1 MSFWH
6 RLVIVAAVIVA
17 SAILAK
23 LLDLRM
29 RRKQLAPGAETRYRV
44 LRRSVM
50 AGIVGFIVQAQFT
63 DPEIAEIV
71 VTSDGFVLARADGE
85 VSANHFIGRYPDLLR
100 NWLRLIAAAEL
111 TTRELI
117 EAQAAFAAKI
127 GFLGREIA

>member
-1 MSFWH
+1 MDS
-6 RLVIVAAVIVA
+6 
-17 SAILAK
+17 
-23 LLDLRM
+23 
-29 RRKQLAPGAETRYRV
+29 
-44 LRRSVM
+44 
-50 AGIVGFIVQAQFT
+50 
-63 DPEIAEIV
+63 
-71 VTSDGFVLARADGE
+71 RADGE